1 MSSDCNVTSFRFST
15 LFGVRGR
22 YDCEVICTSYLRVYL
37 PDSHFSEEDK
47 ARWAARS
54 EDPVPTGMPSAQRW
68 LVRAT
73 LPTGDWTSAEG
84 CFRREL
90 NGAVYLCPWRLRLR
104 VLTALLAFRG
114 SVPEEVADAFVPTDQ
129 AEGAA
134 RELASLGEDEPET
147 RSHILHANW
156 HVPLRW
162 FACFEDSERI
172 LTEDRSGL
180 RVRYETV
187 LSKAVI
193 RLEKAKGT
201 LETSLMDEGV
211 VEAVAELGAWLEQFP
226 SEGLLELDYA
236 GVASMFEAD
245 DLVDDR
251 SAAEVAICL
260 EALESG
266 DLARA
271 GSTFESLTDRW
282 SRLRAREAAN

>member
-1 MSSDCNVTSFRFST
+1 VQCYFFPFFDLFRS
-15 LFGVRGR
+15 RAR

-37 PDSHFSEEDK
+37 PDSEFPEEDK
-47 ARWAARS
+47 ARWAARN
-54 EDPVPTGMPSAQRW
+54 EDLSPTGMPSAQRW
-68 LVRAT
+68 LVTAT
-73 LPTGDWTSAEG
+73 LPAGDWTSAEG
-84 CFRREL
+84 CFRREV
-90 NGAVYLCPWRLRLR
+90 NGAIYLCPWRLRLR
-104 VLTALLAFRG
+104 VLTALLAFRR
-114 SVPEEVADAFVPTDQ
+114 SVPEEVAGQFVPTEQ

-134 RELASLGEDEPET
+134 RELASLGADEPET

-180 RVRYETV
+180 RVRYETLLGNAFV
-187 LSKAVI
+187 
-193 RLEKAKGT
+193 RLEKAKTT
-201 LETSLMDEGV
+201 LETSLMEEGV
-211 VEAVAELGAWLEQFP
+211 VEAVAELLSWLEQFP

-236 GVASMFEAD
+236 GVASMFEPD

>member
-1 MSSDCNVTSFRFST
+1 
-15 LFGVRGR
+15 
-22 YDCEVICTSYLRVYL
+22 VIPTSYLRVYL
-37 PDSHFSEEDK
+37 AESQFSEGDK
-47 ARWAARS
+47 ARWLSRS
-54 EDPVPTGMPSAQRW
+54 EDPVPGGMPSSQRW
-68 LVRAT
+68 LVTAT
-73 LPTGDWTSAEG
+73 LPGGDWAPAEG
-84 CFRREL
+84 CFRREIE
-90 NGAVYLCPWRLRLR
+90 GVAYYCPWRLRLR

-114 SVPEEVADAFVPTDQ
+114 SIPEEVADAFVPREQ

-134 RELASLGEDEPET
+134 RELASLGEDEPEV

-162 FACFEDSERI
+162 FACFDDSERI

-180 RVRYETV
+180 RVRYETT
-187 LSKAVI
+187 LTRAQT
-193 RLEKAKGT
+193 RLQKAKGV
-201 LETSLMDEGV
+201 LETSMMDDAV
-211 VEAVAELGAWLEQFP
+211 IEAVAELTAWLEQFP
-226 SEGLLELDYA
+226 NEGLLELDYA
-236 GVASMFEAD
+236 GVASMFDPD

-282 SRLRAREAAN
+282 SALRATEAAN

>member
-1 MSSDCNVTSFRFST
+1 
-15 LFGVRGR
+15 
-22 YDCEVICTSYLRVYL
+22 VISTSYLRVYL
-37 PDSHFSEEDK
+37 PASEFSEEDK
-47 ARWAARS
+47 ARWASRS
-54 EDPVPTGMPSAQRW
+54 EDPIPTGMPSSQRW
-68 LVRAT
+68 LVTAT
-73 LPTGDWTSAEG
+73 LPGGDWTPAEG
-84 CFRREL
+84 CFRREVE
-90 NGAVYLCPWRLRLR
+90 GVGYFCPWRLRLR

-114 SVPEEVADAFVPTDQ
+114 SVPEEVADAFVPRGQ

-134 RELASLGEDEPET
+134 RELASLGEDEPEV

-180 RVRYETV
+180 RVRYETS
-187 LSKAVI
+187 LSRALN
-193 RLEKAKGT
+193 RLQKAKNI
-201 LETSLMDEGV
+201 LEGSLMDESV
-211 VEAVAELGAWLEQFP
+211 IEAVAELSAWLEQFP
-226 SEGLLELDYA
+226 IEGLLELDYA
-236 GVASMFEAD
+236 GVASMFDPD

-266 DLARA
+266 DLTRA

-282 SRLRAREAAN
+282 SALRAREAAN